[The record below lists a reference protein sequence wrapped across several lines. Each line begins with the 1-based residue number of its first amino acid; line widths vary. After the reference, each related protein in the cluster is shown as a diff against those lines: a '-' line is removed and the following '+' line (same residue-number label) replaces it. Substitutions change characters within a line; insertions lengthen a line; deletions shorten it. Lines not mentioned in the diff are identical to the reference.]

1 MKEII
6 VATIV
11 ASVVSLVISIVI
23 NRRAAAY
30 TLEVI
35 DGYVEDVMEK
45 IKELVKHACELI
57 RDAYSDK

>member
-1 MKEII
+1 M
-6 VATIV
+6 ATIV

-45 IKELVKHACELI
+45 IKELVKYACELI
-57 RDAYSDK
+57 RDAYGDK